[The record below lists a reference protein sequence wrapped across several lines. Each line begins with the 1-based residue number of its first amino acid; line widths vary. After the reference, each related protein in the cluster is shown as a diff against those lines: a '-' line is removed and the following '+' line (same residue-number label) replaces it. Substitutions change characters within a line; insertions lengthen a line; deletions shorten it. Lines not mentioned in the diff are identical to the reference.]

1 MEHDI
6 FFDGN
11 VKEYSWSIKT
21 KDKVADQIREHPPA
35 FRSGGKLDIKN
46 NDESRFVALHVGIY
60 WGIGVNIIK
69 DNDVINVMCDS
80 KIMFEIMTG
89 EEKIDN
95 DIINDKVYFINQLTN
110 LRKLKLNY
118 QLIESKENIATKNLF
133 AEDNLQEEIL
143 RDMSK
148 YNTNIIDVV
157 LSNTCFN

>member
-21 KDKVADQIREHPPA
+21 NDKVADQIREHPPA

-46 NDESRFVALHVGIY
+46 NEESRFVALHVGIY
-60 WGIGVNIIK
+60 WGLGVNIIK
-69 DNDVINVMCDS
+69 DNDVVNVMCDS

-89 EEKIDN
+89 AEKIDN

-118 QLIESKENIATKNLF
+118 QLIESKENIASKHLF
-133 AEDNLQEEIL
+133 AEDDTAG
-143 RDMSK
+143 RDSK
-148 YNTNIIDVV
+148 GYV
-157 LSNTCFN
+157 

>member
-21 KDKVADQIREHPPA
+21 NDKVADQIREHPPA

-46 NDESRFVALHVGIY
+46 NEESRFVALHVGIY
-60 WGIGVNIIK
+60 WGLGVNIIK
-69 DNDVINVMCDS
+69 DNDVVNVMCDS

-89 EEKIDN
+89 AEKIDN
-95 DIINDKVYFINQLTN
+95 NIINDKVYFINQLTN

-118 QLIESKENIATKNLF
+118 QLIESKENIATKHLF
-133 AEDNLQEEIL
+133 GEDDTAG
-143 RDMSK
+143 RDSK
-148 YNTNIIDVV
+148 GYV
-157 LSNTCFN
+157 

>member
-21 KDKVADQIREHPPA
+21 NDKVADQIREHPPA

-46 NDESRFVALHVGIY
+46 NEESRFVALHVGIY
-60 WGIGVNIIK
+60 WGLGVNIIK
-69 DNDVINVMCDS
+69 DNDVVNVMCDS

-95 DIINDKVYFINQLTN
+95 GIINDKVYFINQLTN

-118 QLIESKENIATKNLF
+118 QLIESKENIATKHLF
-133 AEDNLQEEIL
+133 GEDDTAG
-143 RDMSK
+143 RDSK
-148 YNTNIIDVV
+148 GYV
-157 LSNTCFN
+157 

>member
-21 KDKVADQIREHPPA
+21 NDKVADQIREHPPA

-46 NDESRFVALHVGIY
+46 NEESRFVALHVGIY
-60 WGIGVNIIK
+60 WGLGVNIIK
-69 DNDVINVMCDS
+69 DNDVVNVMCDS

-89 EEKIDN
+89 TEKIDN

-118 QLIESKENIATKNLF
+118 QLIESKENIATKHLF
-133 AEDNLQEEIL
+133 GEDDTAG
-143 RDMSK
+143 RDSK
-148 YNTNIIDVV
+148 GYV
-157 LSNTCFN
+157 

>member
-21 KDKVADQIREHPPA
+21 NDKVADQIREHPPA

-46 NDESRFVALHVGIY
+46 NEESRFVALHVGIY
-60 WGIGVNIIK
+60 WGLGVNIIK
-69 DNDVINVMCDS
+69 DNDVVNVMCDS

-89 EEKIDN
+89 AKKIDN

-118 QLIESKENIATKNLF
+118 QLIESKENIATKHLF
-133 AEDNLQEEIL
+133 GEDDTAG
-143 RDMSK
+143 RDSK
-148 YNTNIIDVV
+148 GYV
-157 LSNTCFN
+157 

>member
-46 NDESRFVALHVGIY
+46 NEESRFVALHVGIY
-60 WGIGVNIIK
+60 WGLGVNIIK

-89 EEKIDN
+89 EEKIEN

-118 QLIESKENIATKNLF
+118 QLIESKENIATKHLF
-133 AEDNLQEEIL
+133 AEDDTAG
-143 RDMSK
+143 RDSK
-148 YNTNIIDVV
+148 GYV
-157 LSNTCFN
+157 

>member
-21 KDKVADQIREHPPA
+21 NDKVADQIREHPPA

-46 NDESRFVALHVGIY
+46 NEESRFVALHVGIY
-60 WGIGVNIIK
+60 WGLGVNIIK

-89 EEKIDN
+89 AEKIDN

-118 QLIESKENIATKNLF
+118 QLIKSKENIATKHLF
-133 AEDNLQEEIL
+133 GEDDTAG
-143 RDMSK
+143 RDSK
-148 YNTNIIDVV
+148 GYV
-157 LSNTCFN
+157 

>member
-21 KDKVADQIREHPPA
+21 NDKVADQIREHPPA

-46 NDESRFVALHVGIY
+46 NEESRFVALHVGIY
-60 WGIGVNIIK
+60 WGLGVNIIK
-69 DNDVINVMCDS
+69 DNDVVNVMCDS

-89 EEKIDN
+89 AEKIDN

-118 QLIESKENIATKNLF
+118 QLIESEENIATKHLF
-133 AEDNLQEEIL
+133 GEDDTAG
-143 RDMSK
+143 RDSK
-148 YNTNIIDVV
+148 GYV
-157 LSNTCFN
+157 